1 MMPRRCANVSS
12 DDRQHLPRTR
22 RGYLAETLKLL
33 SLQGSAPLACY
44 PRATPRRP
52 SRAQT
57 GRCDLRSRCSA
68 AGTRCL
74 DGHTLWSR
82 RSATME
88 AARSSARDS
97 GGAPSGFDLRPLAL
111 GVPSRPEYPPD
122 PPGSA
127 GAEAW
132 RCLYGAEE
140 GVSMLPCRRAAAR
153 YAASAPRGTCRA
165 ATRPPSAPPRAPPEA
180 RKSGGRLVRRLRW
193 G

>member
-132 RCLYGAEE
+132 RCPWGGRKGLA
-140 GVSMLPCRRAAAR
+140 C
-153 YAASAPRGTCRA
+153 CRA
-165 ATRPPSAPPRAPPEA
+165 VGQQHGTQPPRPAELAEQPRAPPAPLLEP
-180 RKSGGRLVRRLRW
+180 RLKPERVGVGSSGV
-193 G
+193 